1 MILLVILGVLLVGT
15 TAALLG
21 RALAFGRLRMLAQ
34 VRQIGTYGFKVRLQ
48 DDDAPKERSP
58 LVLAANALAERVGRF
73 GAARLSMEPLP
84 LSQLLAAGLYQL
96 TPYALN
102 GYRLILGVGLP
113 TLELLNGIASGS
125 LGPLTVLLAILLG
138 GIGFSV
144 PRLIVLQRAG
154 QRLDRIDRDLPELV
168 DVLTATI
175 ESGLSFGGS
184 LQLVSD
190 RFHGPL
196 GDELRLTLRE
206 QMMGLSTDQALQNM
220 LLRCDTPSVRAF
232 VRAVRQAESMGVS
245 IGQMMRNLA
254 GETRNRRRELAHER
268 IQKAPV
274 KMLFPLVFLIF
285 PSIMIVL
292 LYPAVHSVI
301 TQLGSS

>member
-1 MILLVILGVLLVGT
+1 MLG
-15 TAALLG
+15 
-21 RALAFGRLRMLAQ
+21 
-34 VRQIGTYGFKVRLQ
+34 I
-48 DDDAPKERSP
+48 S
-58 LVLAANALAERVGRF
+58 
-73 GAARLSMEPLP
+73 LP
-84 LSQLLAAGLYQL
+84 A
-96 TPYALN
+96 
-102 GYRLILGVGLP
+102 
-113 TLELLNGIASGS
+113 LELLNGLASGS
-125 LGPLTVLLAILLG
+125 IHLLTVLLAVVLG
-138 GIGFSV
+138 GMGFSLPKLV
-144 PRLIVLQRAG
+144 VLQRAG
-154 QRLDRIDRDLPELV
+154 RRLDRIDRDLPELV

-206 QMMGLSTDQALQNM
+206 QTMGLSTDQALQNM
-220 LLRCDTPSVRAF
+220 LVRCDTPSVRSF
-232 VRAVRQAESMGVS
+232 VRAVRQAESLGVS

-285 PSIMIVL
+285 PAVLIVL

-301 TQLGSS
+301 NQLGSG

>member
-1 MILLVILGVLLVGT
+1 
-15 TAALLG
+15 
-21 RALAFGRLRMLAQ
+21 
-34 VRQIGTYGFKVRLQ
+34 
-48 DDDAPKERSP
+48 
-58 LVLAANALAERVGRF
+58 
-73 GAARLSMEPLP
+73 MEPLP

-125 LGPLTVLLAILLG
+125 LGLLTVLLAILLG

-285 PSIMIVL
+285 PAVLIVL

-301 TQLGSS
+301 NQLGGA